1 MSYRDDTL
9 LDRRDTAAKARQAL
23 LEKARSISPT
33 NDPDFAARQAA
44 RAAANAA
51 REEAAA
57 QRRAARQAEAEAQAA
72 AAAEARRIA
81 EAEKLAAAEAAAK
94 IKAPVPR
101 SETEMKAA
109 RDAKYAAR
117 KARQR

>member
-23 LEKARSISPT
+23 LEKARSINPI

-44 RAAANAA
+44 RTAANAA
-51 REEAAA
+51 REAAAA

-72 AAAEARRIA
+72 AAAHRIA

-94 IKAPVPR
+94 VAVPVPR